1 MISVIELFGGVGLFL
16 FGMSLMG
23 SSLKKLA
30 GGGLEKILQNL
41 TTSKKRGVGEIK
53 GWGLG
58 LIITGIIQSSAAT
71 TIMLIGFVNA
81 GIMTL
86 AQTIPV
92 VYGSNIGSTFTA
104 QILRLGDLGSGS
116 LILQLLKPS
125 SFAPMLLVIGTTM
138 HMFSKKPKLK
148 DLAGIF
154 VGLGTLF
161 YGMTMMEEVF
171 KPLQQSDTFK
181 NFFLSFNNPFIGI
194 LTGLVLTAVIQSS
207 SASVGILQALS
218 ATGSITYGMAVPIII
233 GQNIGKCMTIV
244 LGSVGAN
251 KKAKRV
257 ALSYLLF
264 NIIGALFFT
273 IVIYSIYYTVGIPFF
288 SKVVNRGDIANIHL
302 GFNLIISL
310 ILLPFPSKMAKL
322 TEKIIKDKPVE
333 NEDMMAKE
341 LAKLDDMLLKTP
353 GIALTQCK
361 NLMQKMGDKI
371 QENYKIAIGLLT
383 NFDSNA
389 FDTLNKNEDF
399 IDKCET
405 ALSTYIV
412 KIDRDRLT
420 IDNRNVIFAMLNTIG
435 DYERI
440 GDYCIN
446 IAYIAEECNNDKVV
460 FSEVGLK
467 EITGIAEATGHIIEL
482 VFNAVES
489 ENMSKAYMVQ
499 PLARAID
506 DMKELIESHHVD
518 RLQTG
523 DCGVKGGVALYD
535 LTSFFQRIA
544 LHSKVISKHLIK
556 RLSRD
561 NDIDAQHGQ
570 LVDKSSE
577 EYIALEQFF
586 FTKYIEPIVGKKT
599 VPAEE
604 EIKGAS
610 TEDVKKDKMTE
621 KKAEKKDT
629 KSGSKTDKNSEKKH
643 DKGHDKNTDKKK
655 EDMSDKHSKGAKK
668 TK

>member
-58 LIITGIIQSSAAT
+58 LIVTGIIQSSAAT

-148 DLAGIF
+148 DLAGIL

-273 IVIYSIYYTVGIPFF
+273 IIIYSIYYTVGIPFF

-383 NFDSNA
+383 NFDNNA
-389 FDTLNKNEDF
+389 FDILNKNEDF

-420 IDNRNVIFAMLNTIG
+420 IDNRKVIFAMLNTIG

-467 EITGIAEATGHIIEL
+467 EITGIAEATGYIIEL
-482 VFNAVES
+482 IFSAVAS
-489 ENMSKAYMVQ
+489 ENMSKAYMIQ
-499 PLARAID
+499 PLASAID
-506 DMKELIESHHVD
+506 NMKEVIESHHVD

-586 FTKYIEPIVGKKT
+586 FTKYIEPIVGKK
-599 VPAEE
+599 PAEAE
-604 EIKGAS
+604 EDIKGAS
-610 TEDVKKDKMTE
+610 TDDVKKDKKTE

-643 DKGHDKNTDKKK
+643 DKNVDKKTDKKK
-655 EDMSDKHSKGAKK
+655 EDKSDKHSKGKNI
-668 TK
+668 

>member
-58 LIITGIIQSSAAT
+58 LIVTGIIQSSAAT

-361 NLMQKMGDKI
+361 NLMQKMGEKI

-467 EITGIAEATGHIIEL
+467 EITGIAEATCHIIEL

-586 FTKYIEPIVGKKT
+586 FTKYIEPIVGKK
-599 VPAEE
+599 
-604 EIKGAS
+604 
-610 TEDVKKDKMTE
+610 
-621 KKAEKKDT
+621 AEKKDT

-655 EDMSDKHSKGAKK
+655 EDMSDKHSKGSKK